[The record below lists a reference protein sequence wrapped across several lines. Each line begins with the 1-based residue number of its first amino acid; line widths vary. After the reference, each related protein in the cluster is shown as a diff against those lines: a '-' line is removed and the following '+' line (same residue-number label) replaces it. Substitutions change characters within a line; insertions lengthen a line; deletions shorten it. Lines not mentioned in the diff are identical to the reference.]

1 MIDGREAERPDAGA
15 VLARLKGFQR
25 ATVEHAFERLYLA
38 PDSTRRF
45 LVADEVGLGKTL
57 VARGV
62 VAKAIDHLWEGVGR
76 IDVVYICSNSQIAR
90 QNINRLRI
98 GGGSGGGQGFVRA
111 DRLTLLPTEVRDL
124 KRNKVNFLAFTPGTS
139 FDLKS
144 SLGRKE
150 ERVVLYWMV
159 QDIWPVE
166 GTGPMNLFQGWVS
179 DLGRFRGSL
188 QRFDQ
193 ATIDPSL
200 AEAFAA
206 RLRREDEAGRDGGPG
221 LRAEYLDLCQRF
233 RRFRSTMSG
242 GDRED
247 QARVIGRLRSL
258 LAEVC
263 VDALEPDLVI
273 LDEFQRFKDF
283 LDGED
288 EMAQLARRLFTYSD
302 ETAHARLLL
311 LSATPYKMYT
321 LQHEEEEDDHYRDF
335 VRTVK
340 FLDPGLGADGTFEDH
355 LASYRRELFRL
366 VDGAE
371 GLLAA
376 KGRIESDLRRL
387 MCRTERL
394 RESEDA
400 GGMLRQM
407 PVEGV
412 ALEAGDLE
420 SLVALAR
427 IGEAVE
433 QPGVLDYWMSA
444 PYLLNFM
451 DRYKLKEAVVARL
464 DEDGAD
470 GELVRLLQSAHGLL
484 LSWAD
489 VEAYEALDPG
499 NARLRSLL
507 AWVERHELWKLL
519 WLPPSLPYY
528 ELEEPYAGAARAGLT
543 KRLLFSTWTVV
554 PKALASLVS
563 YHIERA
569 VYRADE
575 DEPRNTPEDHRRRQA
590 PLLRF
595 TRSQDR
601 LTGMPVLA
609 MLYPS
614 VVLAELG
621 DPVAVGREVAA
632 PGGLRTLDRLLA
644 AIAGWLEAPLS
655 RLADRFAGDEG
666 EREDEAWYW
675 AAPLLLDLEAYPAE
689 ARDWLLSP
697 GLAGRWA
704 GEADEDKESR
714 WADHVAQAGALAA
727 DEVDLGRPPA
737 DLAAVLALM
746 AVAGPAVCAVR
757 SLTRAYG
764 GDTTLT
770 RADARDAAGR
780 IAWSFRTLF
789 NLPEAKA
796 VVRSRDRD
804 AETPYWRQVLEYS
817 ARSQLQAVLDEYVH
831 TLLDLEGLFD
841 RSPEEAFEALAERI
855 REALSLRT
863 GTPVVDE
870 IRASRIEGEGC
881 VERRRMR
888 NRFAIRFGAQEA
900 DEGTAG
906 AREDQVRTAFNSPFW
921 PFVLASTS
929 VGQEGLDFH
938 AYCHAVVHWN
948 LPSNPVDLE
957 QREGRVHR
965 YKGHAVR
972 KNVAAEFSAEALGGN
987 GSQDLW
993 AEVFEIARQRTAGS
1007 DRGLVPYWLYPRPNG
1022 AFIERH
1028 VPHLPLSRDA
1038 RQLEALKR
1046 SLAVYRMVFGQPRQ
1060 DDLMAY
1066 LLDRLT
1072 PEELQELEPLLR
1084 VDLTPWRRPSVEA
1097 QEDGRLAPGGTPAT
1111 LP

>member
-1 MIDGREAERPDAGA
+1 MSDARPPERPDVGA
-15 VLARLKGFQR
+15 VLSRLKGFQR

-57 VARGV
+57 VARGII
-62 VAKAIDHLWEGVGR
+62 AKAIDHLWEGVGR
-76 IDVVYICSNSQIAR
+76 IDVVYICSNTQISR

-98 GGGSGGGQGFVRA
+98 GGLSGSGPGFVRA

-124 KRNKVNFLAFTPGTS
+124 KRNKVNYLAFTPGTS
-139 FDLKS
+139 FDLKRGM
-144 SLGRKE
+144 GRKE

-159 QDIWPVE
+159 QGIWPVE
-166 GTGPMNLFQGWVS
+166 GTGPMNLFQGWVG
-179 DLGRFRGSL
+179 DPGRFRGSL
-188 QRFDQ
+188 ERFERER
-193 ATIDPSL
+193 IDPSL

-206 RLRREDEAGRDGGPG
+206 RLRWEDETERDGGPSI
-221 LRAEYLDLCQRF
+221 RAEYLDLCQRF
-233 RRFRSTMSG
+233 WRFRPTMPAA
-242 GDRED
+242 DRAD

-273 LDEFQRFKDF
+273 LDEFQRFKDI

-288 EMAQLARRLFTYSD
+288 EMAELARRLFTYSD
-302 ETAHARLLL
+302 ETADARLLL

-340 FLDPGLGADGTFEDH
+340 FLDPELGADGTFEDH

-366 VDGAE
+366 GDGAD

-376 KGRIESDLRRL
+376 KGRIESELRRL

-412 ALEAGDLE
+412 ALDAGDVE

-464 DEDGAD
+464 DGDTPDGD
-470 GELVRLLQSAHGLL
+470 LERLLQSADGLL

-528 ELEEPYAGAARAGLT
+528 ELDEPFAGAARAGLT

-563 YHIERA
+563 YHVERA
-569 VYRADE
+569 VFRADE
-575 DEPRNTPEDHRRRQA
+575 DEPRNTPEDHRRRQR

-595 TRSQDR
+595 TRGQDR

-614 VVLAELG
+614 LVLAELG
-621 DPVAVGREVAA
+621 DPVAVGGEVAA
-632 PGGLRTLDRLLA
+632 AGGSRTLESLLS
-644 AIAGWLEAPLS
+644 AIEARLEAPLA
-655 RLADRFAGDEG
+655 RLAERFSGGAE

-675 AAPLLLDLEAYPAE
+675 AAPVLLDLEEHLAG

-697 GLAGRWA
+697 GLAGRWS
-704 GEADEDKESR
+704 GEEDEDEESR
-714 WADHVAQAGALAA
+714 WADHVAQAAALAA
-727 DEVDLGRPPA
+727 GEVDLGRPPA
-737 DLAAVLALM
+737 DLGAVLAWM
-746 AVAGPAVCAVR
+746 ALAGPAVCALR
-757 SLTRAYG
+757 SLTRAYDG
-764 GDTTLT
+764 GAT
-770 RADARDAAGR
+770 RARAGARGAAAR

-796 VVRSRDRD
+796 VVRSRDRYS
-804 AETPYWRQVLEYS
+804 ETPYWRQVLEY
-817 ARSQLQAVLDEYVH
+817 AAMGQLQAVLDEYVH
-831 TLLDLEGLFD
+831 TLRDLEGLFD

-870 IRASRIEGEGC
+870 IRASRGEGGGR

-888 NRFAIRFGAQEA
+888 NRFAIRFGIQEA
-900 DEGTAG
+900 DEGKAG

-972 KNVAAEFSAEALGGN
+972 KNVAAEFGTEALERN
-987 GSQDLW
+987 GSGDAW
-993 AEVFEIARQRTAGS
+993 AEVFELARRRTAGS
-1007 DRGLVPYWLYPRPNG
+1007 DHGLVPYWLFPRPDG

-1072 PEELQELEPLLR
+1072 AEELQELEPLLQI
-1084 VDLTPWRRPSVEA
+1084 DLTPRSRS
-1097 QEDGRLAPGGTPAT
+1097 
-1111 LP
+1111 